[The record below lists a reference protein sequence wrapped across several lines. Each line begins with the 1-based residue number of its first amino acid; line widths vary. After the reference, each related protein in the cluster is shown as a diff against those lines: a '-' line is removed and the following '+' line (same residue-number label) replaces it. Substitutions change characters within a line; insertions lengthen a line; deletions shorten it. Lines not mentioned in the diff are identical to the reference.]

1 MRNMAFTVE
10 IVSSTGEMSGGGE
23 TVYIYQFLQVAACRW
38 LFRAVLKDGRDL
50 HSFKSFGRA
59 FHILVA

>member
-1 MRNMAFTVE
+1 
-10 IVSSTGEMSGGGE
+10 MSGGGE
-23 TVYIYQFLQVAACRW
+23 TVCVYQLLEVVACRW

-50 HSFKSFGRA
+50 HSFNTFGKA